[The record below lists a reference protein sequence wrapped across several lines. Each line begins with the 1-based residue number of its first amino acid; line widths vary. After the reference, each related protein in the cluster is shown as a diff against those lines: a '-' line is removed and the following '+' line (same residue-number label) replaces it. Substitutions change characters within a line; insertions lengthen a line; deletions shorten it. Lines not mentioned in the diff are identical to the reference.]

1 MKTHIKSL
9 RDLIIRAIDVFYP
22 LFSKMMDLQ
31 TLRYAACG
39 GANTILGICIYF
51 TSYHYILH
59 KKIVYTPLVAISPY
73 IAAFLIEFL
82 VIFPLGFFLMK
93 YVVYQ
98 ESTIRSKVQLAR
110 YFAQVLMCLLLNY
123 ICLKIFVEYCHIY
136 PTVAKLF
143 TTVIVIFVSYLT
155 LKHFTFRVGKSGRLE
170 AETD

>member
-9 RDLIIRAIDVFYP
+9 RDLIIAVIDVFYP
-22 LFSKMMDLQ
+22 LFSKLMDLQ
-31 TLRYAACG
+31 TFRYAACG
-39 GANTILGICIYF
+39 GANTLLGICIYF
-51 TSYHYILH
+51 TSYHFILY
-59 KKIVYTPLVAISPY
+59 KKIVYTPVVAISPY

-98 ESTIRSKVQLAR
+98 ESTIRSRVQLAR

-123 ICLKIFVEYCHIY
+123 ICLKIFVEYFHIY

-143 TTVIVIFVSYLT
+143 TTVIVIFISYLT
-155 LKHFTFRVGKSGRLE
+155 QKHFTFRVGKSGRLE

>member
-9 RDLIIRAIDVFYP
+9 RDLIISVIDVFYP

-31 TLRYAACG
+31 TFRYAACG
-39 GANTILGICIYF
+39 GANTLLGICIYF

>member
-31 TLRYAACG
+31 TFRYAACG
-39 GANTILGICIYF
+39 GANTLLGICIYF

>member
-9 RDLIIRAIDVFYP
+9 RDLIIGVIDVFYP
-22 LFSKMMDLQ
+22 LFSKLMDLQ
-31 TLRYAACG
+31 TFRYAACG
-39 GANTILGICIYF
+39 GANTLLGICIYF
-51 TSYHYILH
+51 ASYHYILH

-82 VIFPLGFFLMK
+82 VIFPMGFFLMK

>member
-31 TLRYAACG
+31 TFRYAACG
-39 GANTILGICIYF
+39 GANTLLGICIYF

-59 KKIVYTPLVAISPY
+59 KKIVYTPFVAISPY

>member
-1 MKTHIKSL
+1 MKTHFKSL
-9 RDLIIRAIDVFYP
+9 RDLIIRVVDVFYP
-22 LFSKMMDLQ
+22 LFSKLMDLQ
-31 TLRYAACG
+31 TFRYAACG
-39 GANTILGICIYF
+39 GANTLLGIVIYF

-93 YVVYQ
+93 YVVYS

-123 ICLKIFVEYCHIY
+123 IFLKIFVEYCHIY

>member
-9 RDLIIRAIDVFYP
+9 RDLIIGAIDVFYP
-22 LFSKMMDLQ
+22 LFSKLMDLQ
-31 TLRYAACG
+31 TFRYAACG
-39 GANTILGICIYF
+39 GANTLLGICIYF

-73 IAAFLIEFL
+73 IAAFLIEFI